1 MNERVA
7 VTDAKAYIDEMD
19 EREKKKKKTEGAR
32 YGKFRVITLQLIDAM
47 TCAADK

>member
-19 EREKKKKKTEGAR
+19 EREKKKKDGGCKIWQIPRDNAPTYR
-32 YGKFRVITLQLIDAM
+32 RDDV
-47 TCAADK
+47 CR

>member
-19 EREKKKKKTEGAR
+19 EKEKKKKTEGAR

>member
-19 EREKKKKKTEGAR
+19 EKKKKKTEGAR